1 MSDWKIDFLN
11 DGESQRYLL
20 EVTIVIYDHF
30 NGEIL
35 ILSLQNMILF
45 IVMKYENGILIK
57 LLH

>member
-35 ILSLQNMILF
+35 ILSL
-45 IVMKYENGILIK
+45 
-57 LLH
+57 